1 MINNHKGGTAM
12 DLTRRTVVVGMG
24 ALATTPALAK
34 APLANLQVPFTYRIK
49 IGEIEVTAVSDGFFQ
64 APLANFTGSDEKTAT
79 ELAAKVHIAP
89 GRVPIPINTFVV
101 NTKDKLY
108 LIDTGIGGAF
118 GPALGNLPRSLKLA
132 GYEPDQ
138 IDAVLLTH
146 LHIDHAGGLV
156 ANNAAAFP
164 NAELIVS
171 EEESKYWLDPSFPA
185 AAPERQRG
193 MVPTAVKAMD
203 TYKAR
208 TTRFSKNAEIAK
220 GIKSVPLFGHTPGHT
235 GFLISDGN
243 DQLLI
248 WADIVHSAFLQCP
261 MPNWGYNADV
271 DRDTAAATRVSTF
284 KRVAADKTLIAGMH
298 LPFPGFG
305 RLIEEKQ
312 GFSFVPSPWRPQ
324 V

>member
-1 MINNHKGGTAM
+1 MS
-12 DLTRRTVVVGMG
+12 LTRRSVIVGM
-24 ALATTPALAK
+24 AAFASAPAFAK
-34 APLANLQVPFTYRIK
+34 APISGNQVPFIYRIK
-49 IGEIEVTAVSDGFFQ
+49 VGEIEVTALSDGYFN
-64 APLANFTGSDEKTAT
+64 APLANFTGADEKTAT
-79 ELAAKVHIAP
+79 ELEAKVHIKP

-101 NTKDKLY
+101 NTNDKLY
-108 LIDTGIGGAF
+108 LIDTGIGAAF
-118 GPALGNLPRSLKLA
+118 GAALGHLPRSLRSA
-132 GYEPDQ
+132 GYQPEQ
-138 IDAVLLTH
+138 FDAVLLTH

-171 EEESKYWLDPSFPA
+171 EEEAKYWLDPSFPA

-193 MVPTAVKAMD
+193 MVPTAIKAME

-208 TTRFSKNAEIAK
+208 TTRFSRNADIGN

-235 GFLISDGN
+235 GFLISDGSE
-243 DQLLI
+243 QLLI

-271 DRDTAAATRVSTF
+271 DKDAAIDTRLATF
-284 KRVAADKTLIAGMH
+284 KRVVADKTLIAGMH

-305 RLIEEKQ
+305 HLVTE
-312 GFSFVPSPWRPQ
+312 GPAYAFVPAPWRPQ